1 MAKPVTAFQRR
12 VYAAVARI
20 PRGCVSTYGL
30 VARQIGCA
38 APRAVG
44 QALRVNPYAPQ
55 VPCHRVISAD
65 LGVGG
70 FQGAAAGDAVQR
82 KIRLLADEGVRFE
95 HGRLVDSGR
104 VFAF

>member
-1 MAKPVTAFQRR
+1 MAKPVTAFQQR
-12 VYAAVARI
+12 VYAAVACI

-30 VARQIGCA
+30 VARHIGCA

-44 QALRVNPYAPQ
+44 QALRVNPYAPR

-65 LGVGG
+65 FGVGG
-70 FQGAAAGDAVQR
+70 FQGTAAGDAVRR
-82 KIRLLADEGVRFE
+82 KIKLLADEGVRFE
-95 HGRLVDSGR
+95 HGRLVDSRR